1 MTDVMMMLGLEY
13 QFSLSSSA
21 YQQLRRST
29 EYRWPVQE
37 RLRRRPAR
45 QFVGPG
51 NDAIELSGTIYPH
64 YRGGLRQMECMR
76 AVAGQGEPLRLVDG
90 RGISWGRWCIERIEE
105 TQTVF
110 FRNGDPRRVEFH
122 LSLSR
127 YGEDDE

>member
-76 AVAGQGEPLRLVDG
+76 AVAGQGEPLRLVGRTGEYPGDG
-90 RGISWGRWCIERIEE
+90 GALNGSRRRRRCSFGTGIPAASSFI
-105 TQTVF
+105 
-110 FRNGDPRRVEFH
+110 
-122 LSLSR
+122 SA
-127 YGEDDE
+127 